1 MLDLAL
7 LAATILCPALTI
19 FWLVS
24 RKLGEGHDLHTK
36 ARSVFEL
43 NTEHGLIRQGLLWLA
58 IGIPLSLGFAFGLW
72 TWSGYEVSLT
82 TEGYKR
88 FAEISLLPLALMST
102 SLPLAALVARFH
114 STQQAA
120 RQITLSRT
128 KNNLDAYYA
137 HRKAMFEYFK
147 EIDDTKYF
155 NQYTFSY
162 KTHPVVHKRFFIGTP
177 EDGTPVVH
185 KRAFEQIESF
195 IHGAASHLRGV
206 LDGSNK
212 NSFSFYLAANTDIY
226 HAAKKLNIKKIYM
239 TMREQ
244 GVYVRYEDDSDAPT
258 FGTSTLETLAA
269 LRFTWEYYNNL
280 CDFSGRDRMDIPSE
294 LEAVFTKTE
303 FWLNKG
309 KFIEALHEGPI
320 AELVAS
326 GRASPG
332 ELHHTLQ
339 PKSVG
344 SATLE

>member
-7 LAATILCPALTI
+7 LAATILCPALTT
-19 FWLVS
+19 FWLVT
-24 RKLGEGHDLHTK
+24 RKFGEGHDLNTK

-58 IGIPLSLGFAFGLW
+58 ICIPLSLGFAFGLW

-82 TEGYKR
+82 PEGYKK
-88 FAEISLLPLALMST
+88 FAEISLLPLALMSM

-120 RQITLSRT
+120 RQIVLSRT

-162 KTHPVVHKRFFIGTP
+162 KIHPVIHKRFFIGTP
-177 EDGTPVVH
+177 EDGTPVAH
-185 KRAFEQIESF
+185 ERAFEQIDRF
-195 IHGAASHLRGV
+195 INSAARLLSGV
-206 LDGSNK
+206 LEGSNE
-212 NSFSFYLAANTDIY
+212 NSLSFYLSANTDIY

-244 GVYVRYEDDSDAPT
+244 GVYVRYDDDSGAPT
-258 FGTSTLETLAA
+258 FGTSTLDTLAA

-326 GRASPG
+326 GSASLG

-339 PKSVG
+339 PDSVG
-344 SATLE
+344 WVLPR

>member
-7 LAATILCPALTI
+7 LAATILCPTLTT
-19 FWLVS
+19 FWLVI
-24 RKLGEGHDLHTK
+24 RKLGEGHDLNTK

-43 NTEHGLIRQGLLWLA
+43 NTEHGLIKQGLLWLA

-82 TEGYKR
+82 PEGYKK
-88 FAEISLLPLALMST
+88 FAEISLLPLALMSM

-114 STQQAA
+114 STQQSA
-120 RQITLSRT
+120 RQIVLSRT

-162 KTHPVVHKRFFIGTP
+162 KTHPVIHKRFFIGTP
-177 EDGTPVVH
+177 EDGTPAAH
-185 KRAFEQIESF
+185 KHAFEQTERF
-195 IHGAASHLRGV
+195 ILSAANLLSGV
-206 LDGSNK
+206 LDGSNN
-212 NSFSFYLAANTDIY
+212 NSFSFYLAASTDIY
-226 HAAKKLNIKKIYM
+226 HAARKLNIKKIYM

-244 GVYVRYEDDSDAPT
+244 GVHVRYDDDSDAPT

-269 LRFTWEYYNNL
+269 LRFTLEYYNNL
-280 CDFSGRDRMDIPSE
+280 CDFSGRDRMDIPAD

-320 AELVAS
+320 AQLVAS
-326 GRASPG
+326 GSASLG
-332 ELHHTLQ
+332 ELHY
-339 PKSVG
+339 
-344 SATLE
+344 TLEPGYVGPR